1 VLKPELIDEI
11 HRLHW
16 HQKWSL
22 RDIARHLNLNRRTVT
37 KYLIAPAS
45 QPKQSARP
53 SKLDA
58 FHQVIDALVEQA
70 PKVSAVVILQHLRP
84 LGYQGGISI
93 LKQYL
98 HGKRAASSTPRA
110 FVRVESLPGDRFE
123 IDWGH
128 FGSLKYEVDA
138 RKLYAFSLVECH
150 SRMMYVEFTHSQCF
164 ETFVRCHIHAFES
177 LGGIAR
183 ELVYDNLATAV
194 ADHDGNLVRFNP
206 QFLAFARQFGFIP
219 RACHVAS
226 PWEKGKVERAGIGY
240 LRQNFWPLRQFR
252 DLVDVNVQVRHWL
265 DEVANVRAHS
275 ETREQPKARFRL
287 DCLRPLP
294 ALRPDYRDTAEALV
308 YKDIR
313 LQFDANRYCV
323 PARYVG
329 RRLTVKADSSSV
341 VIYDQ
346 QREVATYARSW
357 RRGQSLGGDRFEK
370 ELLAQRPAADLSRT
384 QQRLVA
390 QLGER
395 AAVYLRE
402 LARTDRSLPRQIAEL
417 NDLVRNYG
425 PESVAEAIDQASRAR
440 AFGADYIANILRQQ
454 RTPRDVQPPVR
465 LKDPSLNQ
473 LATDEL
479 SLLGYD
485 AFIGIHNSEKD
496 S

>member
-1 VLKPELIDEI
+1 MKPEQIDEI

-16 HQKWSL
+16 HQKRSL
-22 RDIARHLNLNRRTVT
+22 RDIARHLNLNRRTVA
-37 KYLIAPAS
+37 KYLITPAP
-45 QPKQSARP
+45 QPKPSART
-53 SKLDA
+53 SQLDA
-58 FHQVIDALVEQA
+58 FHQAIDALLEQA
-70 PKVSAVVILQHLRP
+70 PNASAVVILQRLRP

-98 HGKRAASSTPRA
+98 HRQRGARSTPRA

-128 FGSLKYEVDA
+128 FGSLIYEGDA

-164 ETFVRCHIHAFES
+164 ETFARCHIHAFQA

-183 ELVYDNLATAV
+183 ELVYDNLSTAV

-206 QFLAFARQFGFIP
+206 RFLTLAREFGFIP
-219 RACHVAS
+219 HACHVAS

-252 DLVDVNVQVRHWL
+252 DLVDVNAQVRHWL
-265 DEVANVRAHS
+265 DETANARTHS
-275 ETREQPKARFRL
+275 ETREQPKARFRP

-294 ALRPDYRDTAEALV
+294 SMPPDYRDIAEALV
-308 YKDIR
+308 HKDIR

-329 RRLTVKADSSSV
+329 CRLTVKADSSSV
-341 VIYDQ
+341 TIYDQ
-346 QREVATYARSW
+346 LREIVTYPRCW
-357 RRGQSLGGDRFEK
+357 RRGQTFGAERFEK
-370 ELLAQRPAADLSRT
+370 ELLAQRPAAELSRT

-395 AAVYLRE
+395 AAAYLRE

-417 NDLVRNYG
+417 NELVRNYG
-425 PESVAEAIDQASRAR
+425 PEAVAQAIDQASRAR

-454 RTPRDVQPPVR
+454 QSPREVQPPVR
-465 LKDPSLNQ
+465 LKDPGLNQ

-479 SLLGYD
+479 SLLDYD
-485 AFIGIHNSEKD
+485 AFIGIRNPEKD

>member
-1 VLKPELIDEI
+1 MPDLAHKKIGESTVKPELIDEI

-37 KYLIAPAS
+37 KYLITPAS
-45 QPKQSARP
+45 QPKQSART

-58 FHQVIDALVEQA
+58 FHQAIEALLEQA
-70 PKVSAVVILQHLRP
+70 PKASAVVILQHLRP

-98 HGKRAASSTPRA
+98 HGKRAARSTPRA

-128 FGSLKYEVDA
+128 FGSLNYEGDA

-194 ADHDGNLVRFNP
+194 ADHDGNLVRFHP
-206 QFLAFARQFGFIP
+206 RFLAFARQFGFIP
-219 RACHVAS
+219 RAGQVAS

-252 DLVDVNVQVRHWL
+252 DLVEVNAQVRHWL
-265 DEVANVRAHS
+265 DEIANVRTHR
-275 ETREQPKARFRL
+275 ETREQLKQRFRP

-294 ALRPDYRDTAEALV
+294 ALRPDYRDTADALV

-323 PARYVG
+323 PAVARASAPIVSKRSCSHNVRQLSSPAPSNAWPPNSVNVLPCISANWLAPAG
-329 RRLTVKADSSSV
+329 RCPVRSPNSTIWSVTTVRRRSRRPSIKPPEHAPSAPITSPTSCASS
-341 VIYDQ
+341 
-346 QREVATYARSW
+346 E
-357 RRGQSLGGDRFEK
+357 
-370 ELLAQRPAADLSRT
+370 RP
-384 QQRLVA
+384 
-390 QLGER
+390 EMC
-395 AAVYLRE
+395 
-402 LARTDRSLPRQIAEL
+402 SLPF
-417 NDLVRNYG
+417 
-425 PESVAEAIDQASRAR
+425 ASKIP
-440 AFGADYIANILRQQ
+440 G
-454 RTPRDVQPPVR
+454 
-465 LKDPSLNQ
+465 
-473 LATDEL
+473 
-479 SLLGYD
+479 
-485 AFIGIHNSEKD
+485 
-496 S
+496 

>member
-1 VLKPELIDEI
+1 MLKAEQIDEI

-22 RDIARHLNLNRRTVT
+22 REIARHLHLHRRTVT
-37 KYLIAPAS
+37 KYLITPAPK
-45 QPKQSARP
+45 PKPSTRT

-58 FHQVIDALVEQA
+58 FHQAVDALLEQA
-70 PKVSAVVILQHLRP
+70 PDASAVVILQRLRP

-98 HGKRAASSTPRA
+98 HSKRRASATPRA

-128 FGSLKYEVDA
+128 FGSLHYEGDA

-164 ETFVRCHIHAFES
+164 ETFVRCHVHAFES

-183 ELVYDNLATAV
+183 ELVYDNLTTAV

-206 QFLAFARQFGFIP
+206 RFLAFAREFGFIP

-252 DLVDVNVQVRHWL
+252 DLVDVNTQARHWL
-265 DEVANVRAHS
+265 DEVAHVRTHS
-275 ETREQPKARFRL
+275 ETREQPKERFRP

-294 ALRPDYRDTAEALV
+294 SLRPDYRDTTEALV

-357 RRGQSLGGDRFEK
+357 RRGQTFGADRFEK
-370 ELLAQRPAADLSRT
+370 ELLAQRPAAELSRT

-395 AAVYLRE
+395 AAAYLRE

-417 NDLVRNYG
+417 NDLVRDYG
-425 PESVAEAIDQASRAR
+425 PAAVAQAIDQASRAR

-465 LKDPSLNQ
+465 LKDHGLNQ

-485 AFIGIHNSEKD
+485 AFIGIHDPEKD
-496 S
+496 